1 MYRKDWIAVLTAITI
16 WFVVTLAVMSVKE
29 HKPSVWLTD
38 KEVDELV
45 YRDMLEM
52 GFVDPETGKLRYD

>member
-1 MYRKDWIAVLTAITI
+1 MVLTAITI